1 MSIDRRI
8 DKEVVCSFAKLYPI
22 LCNPRDYS
30 TPYFPVFHYLLEF
43 AQILVH
49 GVRCVCIYIYTHTHT
64 HIYTHTHTHTHTHL
78 AIKKE

>member
-8 DKEVVCSFAKLYPI
+8 DKELVYSFAKLYPI
-22 LCNPRDYS
+22 LRNPRDYS
-30 TPYFPVFHYLLEF
+30 MPYFPVFHYLLEF

-49 GVRCVCIYIYTHTHT
+49 GVRCVYIYIY
-64 HIYTHTHTHTHTHL
+64 IYIYTHTHTHL